1 MRCLLSPMLDLTFNP
16 NLKGYDM
23 YQRDVNEIKAF
34 VKWRGPDAMVNTG
47 LFVLLTIQA
56 GLSTV
61 RGSMIKVERDAYY
74 ADCLWGKKAKGYE
87 YLVDH
92 KDYLYGKLYQ
102 IADKHGYESKQ
113 ACVEIIR
120 LFMHVPN
127 LGMVKAAF
135 MAQCLGFDT
144 ACLDSH
150 NLTRFGIPASATK
163 VNMKAKEKTILRKIT
178 DYVHL
183 CHSYAEHGD
192 DPQVS
197 TAEYWW
203 NTWCHYVA
211 GNRANRALDTG
222 DVVSR
227 FHVECITYGFE
238 HG

>member
-1 MRCLLSPMLDLTFNP
+1 
-16 NLKGYDM
+16 M

-34 VKWRGPDAMVNTG
+34 VKWRGPDALVNTG

-61 RGSMIKVERDAYY
+61 RGAMRKVELDGND
-74 ADCLWGKKAKGYE
+74 ADCLWGKKRDGFE
-87 YLVDH
+87 YLIDH
-92 KDYLYGKLYQ
+92 KDYLYGKVYQ

-113 ACVEIIR
+113 SCIEIIR
-120 LFMHVPN
+120 LFVNVPN
-127 LGMVKAAF
+127 FGMVKAAF

-144 ACLDSH
+144 ACLDVH
-150 NLTRFGIPASATK
+150 NLTRFGIPVSATK
-163 VNMKAKEKTILRKIT
+163 INMKAKEVTILRKIEG
-178 DYVHL
+178 YVNL
-183 CHSYAEHGD
+183 CHTYAEHGENYE
-192 DPQVS
+192 VS

-203 NTWCHYVA
+203 NTWCIYIA

-227 FHVECITYGFE
+227 YHVECVTYGFE

>member
-1 MRCLLSPMLDLTFNP
+1 
-16 NLKGYDM
+16 M

-34 VKWRGPDAMVNTG
+34 VKWRGPDALVNNG

-61 RGSMIKVERDAYY
+61 RGSMVKVERDGYR
-74 ADCLWGKKAKGYE
+74 ADCLWGKKAEGYE
-87 YLVDH
+87 YLNAH
-92 KDYLYGKLYQ
+92 KDYLYGKLYH
-102 IADKHGYESKQ
+102 IADKYGYESKQ
-113 ACVEIIR
+113 GCIQAIR
-120 LFMHVPN
+120 LFVDVPN
-127 LGMVKAAF
+127 FGMVKAAF

-144 ACLDSH
+144 ACLDVH
-150 NLTRFGIPASATK
+150 NLKRFGIPVSATK
-163 VNMKAKEKTILRKIT
+163 INMKAKEATILRKIE

-183 CHSYAEHGD
+183 CHQYAEHGD
-192 DPQVS
+192 DPQMS

-203 NTWCHYVA
+203 NTWCEYVA

-227 FHVECITYGFE
+227 YHVECVTYGFE

>member
-1 MRCLLSPMLDLTFNP
+1 
-16 NLKGYDM
+16 M

-61 RGSMIKVERDAYY
+61 RGSMVKVERDGYD
-74 ADCLWGKKAKGYE
+74 ADCLWGKKTDGWA
-87 YLVDH
+87 YLIDH
-92 KDYLYGKLYQ
+92 KDYLYGKVYQ

-113 ACVEIIR
+113 GCIEIIR
-120 LFMHVPN
+120 LFVSVPN
-127 LGMVKAAF
+127 FGMVKAAF

-144 ACLDSH
+144 ACLDVH
-150 NLTRFGIPASATK
+150 NLTRFGIPVSATK
-163 VNMKAKEKTILRKIT
+163 IDMKAKEATILRKIEA
-178 DYVHL
+178 YVHL
-183 CHSYAEHGD
+183 CHTYAEHGENYE
-192 DPQVS
+192 VS

-203 NTWCHYVA
+203 NTWCIYVA

-227 FHVECITYGFE
+227 YHVECVTYGFE